1 MDSPP
6 PARPV
11 TNLTPAATSTER
23 ARRPGAGMRA
33 LAAIGAGVLAVA
45 LTIALAEFLP
55 RSMFLFS
62 YVAVIVSAWYGGSWP
77 GLVTG
82 VICVMGLNYYLIP
95 PLGGFVPEDPRDLVP
110 LVAFIGVSWLVG
122 TTTESLQRARDAA
135 REAAAELELANQQLQ
150 EQALEVEL
158 ANAQLQEQATEMEM
172 AHEELQATAEELEER
187 THAAELAGR
196 EAQEA
201 RARAEEA
208 NHAKSMFL
216 ATMSHELRTPLNA
229 IGGYVQLMEMEI
241 RGPITPEQRE
251 DLGRIDRSQRHLLG
265 LINDVLDFATNEAGT
280 ASYARE
286 PVMLDAVMDEVE
298 GLVLPQIAE
307 KQLAYDDS
315 RARCG
320 AVLLADQSRVE
331 QVLLN
336 LLSNAIK
343 FTPAGGRIEVSCQPA
358 ADTVAIRV
366 RDTGIGIPA
375 DKLEFIFHPF
385 AQVSAGFTRTAGGTG
400 LGLAISRD
408 LARGMGGDLVAESTL
423 GEGST
428 FTLTLPAAPAE

>member
-1 MDSPP
+1 
-6 PARPV
+6 
-11 TNLTPAATSTER
+11 
-23 ARRPGAGMRA
+23 MRA
-33 LAAIGAGVLAVA
+33 LIAIGAGVLAVA
-45 LTIALAEFLP
+45 LTVALAAVLP
-55 RSMFLFS
+55 RSMFLLS

-77 GLVTG
+77 GLATG
-82 VICVMGLNYYLIP
+82 VVCVAGLNYYLIP
-95 PLGGFVPEDPRDLVP
+95 PLGALAPEDPRDLVP
-110 LVAFIGVSWLVG
+110 LVVFIGVSWLVG
-122 TTTESLQRARDAA
+122 TTTESLQSARDAA
-135 REAAAELELANQQLQ
+135 REAAAELEAANQQLQ
-150 EQALEVEL
+150 EQAIEAEL
-158 ANAQLQEQATEMEM
+158 ANEQLQQQAVEMEM

-187 THAAELAGR
+187 TLAAELAGR

-229 IGGYVQLMEMEI
+229 IGGYVQLMEMGI
-241 RGPITPEQRE
+241 RGPVTPEQLE

-265 LINDVLDFATNEAGT
+265 LINDVLDFATNEAGS

-286 PVMLDAVMDEVE
+286 PVMLDAVMNEVE
-298 GLVLPQIAE
+298 GLVLPQMAE

-320 AVLLADQSRVE
+320 AVLLADRSRVE

-343 FTPAGGRIEVSCQPA
+343 FTPAGGRIGVSCQPA
-358 ADTVAIRV
+358 ADTVTLRV
-366 RDTGIGIPA
+366 RDTGMGIPA
-375 DKLEFIFHPF
+375 EKLEFIFQPF
-385 AQVSAGFTRTAGGTG
+385 AQVSAGFTRTSGGTG

-408 LARGMGGDLVAESTL
+408 LARGMGGDLAAESTL

-428 FTLTLPAAPAE
+428 FTLTLPAAPAG

>member
-1 MDSPP
+1 
-6 PARPV
+6 V
-11 TNLTPAATSTER
+11 TNPTPAATSAER
-23 ARRPGAGMRA
+23 ARRPGDGLRA
-33 LAAIGAGVLAVA
+33 LAAIAAGVLAVA
-45 LTIALAEFLP
+45 LTIALTAFLP
-55 RSMFLFS
+55 RSMFLFA

-82 VICVMGLNYYLIP
+82 VICVIGINYYLIP
-95 PLGGFVPEDPRDLVP
+95 PLGGLIPEDPRDLVP
-110 LVAFIGVSWLVG
+110 LVVFVGVSWLVG

-135 REAAAELELANQQLQ
+135 REAAAELEAANQQLQ
-150 EQALEVEL
+150 EQAREVEL
-158 ANAQLQEQATEMEM
+158 ANAQLQEQATEMEL

-187 THAAELAGR
+187 TQAAELAGR

-241 RGPITPEQRE
+241 RGPVTPEQRE

-265 LINDVLDFATNEAGT
+265 LINDVLDFATNEAGS
-280 ASYARE
+280 ARYARE
-286 PVMLDAVMDEVE
+286 PVRLDAVMDEVG
-298 GLVLPQIAE
+298 GLVLPQVTE
-307 KQLAYDDS
+307 KQLAYDDGA
-315 RARCG
+315 ARCG
-320 AVLLADQSRVE
+320 AVVLADRSRLE

-336 LLSNAIK
+336 LLSNSIK
-343 FTPAGGRIEVSCQPA
+343 FTPAGGRIEVACQV
-358 ADTVAIRV
+358 ADGTTAVRV
-366 RDTGIGIPA
+366 RDTGMGIPA
-375 DKLEFIFHPF
+375 DKLEFIFQPF

-423 GEGST
+423 GAGST
-428 FTLTLPAAPAE
+428 FTLTLPAAPPGSAPSDPS

>member
-1 MDSPP
+1 
-6 PARPV
+6 
-11 TNLTPAATSTER
+11 
-23 ARRPGAGMRA
+23 MRA
-33 LAAIGAGVLAVA
+33 LVAIGAGVLAVA
-45 LTIALAEFLP
+45 LTVALAGVLPRFMFLP
-55 RSMFLFS
+55 S
-62 YVAVIVSAWYGGSWP
+62 YVAVIVSAWYGGAWP

-82 VICVMGLNYYLIP
+82 IICVLGVDFFLIP
-95 PLGGFVPEDPRDLVP
+95 PYGGLAPEDPKDYVP
-110 LVAFIGVSWLVG
+110 LVVFIAVSWLVG
-122 TTTESLQRARDAA
+122 TTTESLQSARDAA
-135 REAAAELELANQQLQ
+135 REAAAELETANQ
-150 EQALEVEL
+150 
-158 ANAQLQEQATEMEM
+158 QLQEQATEMEM

-187 THAAELAGR
+187 TQAAELAGR

-229 IGGYVQLMEMEI
+229 IGGYAQLIEMGI
-241 RGPITPEQRE
+241 RGPVTPEQRE

-265 LINDVLDFATNEAGT
+265 LINDVLDFATNEAGS

-286 PVMLDAVMDEVE
+286 PVMLDAVMEEVE
-298 GLVLPQIAE
+298 GLVLPQMGE

-320 AVLLADQSRVE
+320 AVLLADRSRVE

-343 FTPAGGRIEVSCQPA
+343 FTPAEGRIEVSCQPA

-385 AQVSAGFTRTAGGTG
+385 AQVSAGFTRTSGGTG

-408 LARGMGGDLVAESTL
+408 LARGMGGDLAAESTL

-428 FTLTLPAAPAE
+428 FTLTLAAAPQAPPAGSPAE

>member
-1 MDSPP
+1 M
-6 PARPV
+6 
-11 TNLTPAATSTER
+11 TNLTPAVTSTER
-23 ARRPGAGMRA
+23 AHRPGNGMRA
-33 LAAIGAGVLAVA
+33 LVAIGAGVLAVA
-45 LTIALAEFLP
+45 LTIALAAFLP
-55 RSMFLFS
+55 RSMFLFA

-77 GLVTG
+77 GLATG

-110 LVAFIGVSWLVG
+110 LAAFIGVSWLVG
-122 TTTESLQRARDAA
+122 TTSESLQRARDAA
-135 REAAAELELANQQLQ
+135 WRAAAELELANQQLQ

-187 THAAELAGR
+187 TQAAELAGR

-241 RGPITPEQRE
+241 RGPVTPEQRE

-286 PVMLDAVMDEVE
+286 PVMLDAVMGGVE
-298 GLVLPQIAE
+298 GLVLPQMAE

-320 AVLLADQSRVE
+320 TVLLADRSRVE

-366 RDTGIGIPA
+366 RDTGIGIPG

-428 FTLTLPAAPAE
+428 FTLTLPAA

>member
-1 MDSPP
+1 
-6 PARPV
+6 
-11 TNLTPAATSTER
+11 
-23 ARRPGAGMRA
+23 MRA

-55 RSMFLFS
+55 RSMFLFA

-77 GLVTG
+77 GLATG
-82 VICVMGLNYYLIP
+82 VICVMGINYYLVP
-95 PLGGFVPEDPRDLVP
+95 PLGGFVPEDPKDLVP
-110 LVAFIGVSWLVG
+110 LVAFVGVSWLVG

-135 REAAAELELANQQLQ
+135 REAAAELESANQQLQ

-187 THAAELAGR
+187 TQAAELAGR

-265 LINDVLDFATNEAGT
+265 LINDVLDFATTEAGS

-286 PVMLDAVMDEVE
+286 PVMLDGVMDEVQ
-298 GLVLPQIAE
+298 GLVLPQLSE

-315 RARCG
+315 SARCG
-320 AVLLADQSRVE
+320 AVLLADRSRLE

-343 FTPAGGRIEVSCQPA
+343 FTPAGGRIEVSCQPT

-366 RDTGIGIPA
+366 RDTGIGVPA
-375 DKLEFIFHPF
+375 DKLDFIFHPF

-423 GEGST
+423 AEGST
-428 FTLTLPAAPAE
+428 FTLTLPAAPLRATNVDSAEMP

>member
-1 MDSPP
+1 
-6 PARPV
+6 
-11 TNLTPAATSTER
+11 
-23 ARRPGAGMRA
+23 MRA
-33 LAAIGAGVLAVA
+33 LVAIGAGVLAVA
-45 LTIALAEFLP
+45 FTIALAGFLP

-77 GLVTG
+77 GLATG
-82 VICVMGLNYYLIP
+82 VICVMGLNYFLIP

-110 LVAFIGVSWLVG
+110 LVVFVGVSWLVG
-122 TTTESLQRARDAA
+122 TTTQSLQRARDAA

-150 EQALEVEL
+150 DQALEVEL

-187 THAAELAGR
+187 TRAAELAGR

-208 NHAKSMFL
+208 NHAKGMFL

-286 PVMLDAVMDEVE
+286 PVMLDAVMEEVE
-298 GLVLPQIAE
+298 GLVLPQMAE

-320 AVLLADQSRVE
+320 AVLLADHSRVE

-343 FTPAGGRIEVSCQPA
+343 FTPVGGRIEVSCQPG

-366 RDTGIGIPA
+366 RDTGIGVPA

-423 GEGST
+423 GKGST
-428 FTLTLPAAPAE
+428 FTLTLPAAPAPPMNADSAEMP

>member
-1 MDSPP
+1 
-6 PARPV
+6 
-11 TNLTPAATSTER
+11 
-23 ARRPGAGMRA
+23 MRA
-33 LAAIGAGVLAVA
+33 LVAVGAGVLAVA
-45 LTIALAEFLP
+45 STVALAAFLP
-55 RSMFLFS
+55 RSMFLPS
-62 YVAVIVSAWYGGSWP
+62 YVAVIVSARYGGSWP

-82 VICVMGLNYYLIP
+82 VICVVGLNYYLIP
-95 PLGGFVPEDPRDLVP
+95 PLGGFAPEDPKDLVP
-110 LVAFIGVSWLVG
+110 LVVFVGVSWLVG

-135 REAAAELELANQQLQ
+135 REATAELEGANQQLQ
-150 EQALEVEL
+150 EQAIEAEL

-187 THAAELAGR
+187 TRAAELAGR

-208 NHAKSMFL
+208 NHVKSMFL

-229 IGGYVQLMEMEI
+229 IGGYVQLIEMGI
-241 RGPITPEQRE
+241 RGPVTPEQRE

-265 LINDVLDFATNEAGT
+265 LINDVLDFATAEAGS

-298 GLVLPQIAE
+298 GLVLPQMGE

-320 AVLLADQSRVE
+320 AVVLADRSRVE

-358 ADTVAIRV
+358 ADIVVIRV

-385 AQVSAGFTRTAGGTG
+385 AQVSTGFTRTAGGTG

-428 FTLTLPAAPAE
+428 FTLTLLAAPAAGNPAE